1 MDSMDIEK
9 KVPIGHLSICHFVF
23 STPSALRRR
32 APFLSSNQVVQPWA
46 SYVQSDIW
54 SNVSQYVIFVSGDG
68 NPSQQ
73 VRCDCLTRSHFTKA
87 GWCLAKCPKVSKSF
101 KSKSTILHQRHPK
114 KNWTV
119 QVLFLQQK
127 WDSLAWNSGL
137 LRTIHQNMS
146 AKPSSRPSQL
156 YRRMHVLWLCCHSS
170 LKSVAA
176 SSIAAAEC

>member
-1 MDSMDIEK
+1 M
-9 KVPIGHLSICHFVF
+9 PIGHLSICHFVF
-23 STPSALRRR
+23 LPHL
-32 APFLSSNQVVQPWA
+32 LSVGVHHFFPA
-46 SYVQSDIW
+46 IKW
-54 SNVSQYVIFVSGDG
+54 SNHGQAMYSQTFGQTYQFVIFVSGDG

-137 LRTIHQNMS
+137 LRTKNKTCLRNLQLYR
-146 AKPSSRPSQL
+146 RPSQL
-156 YRRMHVLWLCCHSS
+156 YRRMHVLWLCCRSS

-176 SSIAAAEC
+176 SSIAAAQC